1 MSPSAAVTNRFNFE
15 GDRKSVKA
23 WFERGA
29 KMHSI
34 QSAAQKVLQGK
45 GLQGMK
51 TFLQKQPLPQ
61 SREMQPCTSSPA
73 EVLIDQEILALK
85 HSQSISKSI

>member
-1 MSPSAAVTNRFNFE
+1 MSRSAAVTNHLNFE
-15 GDRKSVKA
+15 GERNSVKA

-29 KMHSI
+29 KLQSI

-51 TFLQKQPLPQ
+51 TFLQRQPIPQ
-61 SREMQPCTSSPA
+61 SKEIQPCTSNPA
-73 EVLIDQEILALK
+73 EVLDRSRNISFKALVE
-85 HSQSISKSI
+85 HF